1 MAETFQWTARRRKK
15 LTKLGL
21 ESNTGELLGPKNQ
34 TKSRAKAKGYQ
45 DVLCYPVLGLQ
56 QTERLL
62 NNLPRCDFIVV
73 NRNLLDEF
81 ENHGISRKHHRATE
95 NTKGERKSQSS
106 NCLILVAS
114 TMSLSNFLWSY
125 PADSGSGC
133 QCGEVAMGRV
143 VELGLS

>member
-1 MAETFQWTARRRKK
+1 MAETFQWI
-15 LTKLGL
+15 
-21 ESNTGELLGPKNQ
+21 
-34 TKSRAKAKGYQ
+34 
-45 DVLCYPVLGLQ
+45 GLQ
-56 QTERLL
+56 QTERLLNNLPRCDFIVVNRNLLDEFENHGISRKHHRATENTKGERTERLL